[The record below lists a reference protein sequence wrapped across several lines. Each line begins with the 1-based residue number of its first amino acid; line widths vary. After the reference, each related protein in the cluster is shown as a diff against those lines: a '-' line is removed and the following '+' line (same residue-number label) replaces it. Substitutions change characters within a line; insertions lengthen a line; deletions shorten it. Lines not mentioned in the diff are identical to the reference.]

1 LLKYFKKDFTNNFLR
16 FLESNKTITGFKN
29 FQYSEII
36 KIDQV
41 YITSFEDYYKI
52 KLEEQNNIPLSS
64 GNITPVKMIESSKVV
79 GSEGNLL

>member
-1 LLKYFKKDFTNNFLR
+1 MLKYFKKDFTNNFLR